1 MTYPEMNKQIV
12 RILRTYSEPDILYA
26 ANRIEELERQLEQII
41 GLWGNFETRLEQ
53 ISILDPT
60 LYQEIDDEFSEQIIN
75 INTAVADA
83 REVR

>member
-53 ISILDPT
+53 ISILDPA

-75 INTAVADA
+75 ISTAVAGA
-83 REVR
+83 REAR

>member
-41 GLWGNFETRLEQ
+41 GLWDRLR
-53 ISILDPT
+53 ISRKRTGFRLNSPR
-60 LYQEIDDEFSEQIIN
+60 S
-75 INTAVADA
+75 NTPPGSRLRA
-83 REVR
+83 

>member
-12 RILRTYSEPDILYA
+12 ESLRTYSEPTILYA
-26 ANRIEELERQLEQII
+26 ACRIEELERQLEQII